1 MIKNCI
7 AKLKP
12 NFRKASNFQMMF
24 LISKITASLSFTFK
38 KIFHQPA
45 TFFF

>member
-12 NFRKASNFQMMF
+12 NFRNASNFQMMF
-24 LISKITASLSFTFK
+24 LISKVTASLSLALK

-45 TFFF
+45 AFIF